1 VYADGGGFFMERMS
15 SPAQGPTAMGG
26 SLWNVRSSEGHSHYE
41 VNAIALS
48 GYNEY
53 LLVNAGYAGWGYAIP
68 GYSWSW
74 IHDDE
79 RSANTLRTSRHAS
92 KAGGGVVEGFTDALL
107 DYASGDDGP
116 ALADDVHLRNFV
128 FVHRDGAAR
137 PYFVLFDEVTAESG
151 ELILMNLHPNTL
163 STTGIQTVVAGTE
176 FTAPIDAVAVVPGR
190 AKLTVF
196 YATPPNTVRHLNGGV
211 ATWEWDDGGFTGR
224 YLESEYAT
232 PASGLKNI
240 VTVLFPHDPD
250 HAKATMSRL
259 SISGFTGAT
268 IDHGSGTVDT
278 ALESSAAAS
287 LAHDGDTF
295 TGKALL
301 CRKASGANVFYFVRN
316 GTSFSTTNGPANGFS
331 SLVPVSITMRGT
343 VGRIVSPGT
352 RVRFTYPRITGVR
365 INGSLAPN
373 VGADPDWVEVDV
385 PSGTHTVELV
395 TN

>member
-1 VYADGGGFFMERMS
+1 
-15 SPAQGPTAMGG
+15 
-26 SLWNVRSSEGHSHYE
+26 
-41 VNAIALS
+41 
-48 GYNEY
+48 
-53 LLVNAGYAGWGYAIP
+53 
-68 GYSWSW
+68 
-74 IHDDE
+74 
-79 RSANTLRTSRHAS
+79 
-92 KAGGGVVEGFTDALL
+92 
-107 DYASGDDGP
+107 
-116 ALADDVHLRNFV
+116 
-128 FVHRDGAAR
+128 
-137 PYFVLFDEVTAESG
+137 
-151 ELILMNLHPNTL
+151 
-163 STTGIQTVVAGTE
+163 
-176 FTAPIDAVAVVPGR
+176 
-190 AKLTVF
+190 
-196 YATPPNTVRHLNGGV
+196 VRHLNGGV